1 MKTAIFTDTFHP
13 AIDGVVSC
21 IDSVARELMRQGRQG
36 RLDVLF
42 LSVWAARWLV
52 DLALLWRFARRRTE
66 RKLLVLLPLL
76 EVCYIP
82 YVLLFMVIGGLGGFR
97 WKQ

>member
-1 MKTAIFTDTFHP
+1 MKIAIFTDTFHP

-21 IDSVARELMRQGRQG
+21 LDSVAREIMRQGHQG

-42 LSVWAARWLV
+42 LTVWAARWLV
-52 DLALLWRFARRRTE
+52 DFALLWRFSCRRAE
-66 RKLLVLLPLL
+66 RKLLILLPLL

-82 YVLLFMVIGGLGGFR
+82 YVLLFTVIGGLGGFR
-97 WKQ
+97 WKR